1 MLHETG
7 SIRGAMG
14 ASLFT
19 QAWLPD
25 GPPVGVV
32 VLVHGL
38 AEHSGRYGELVERL
52 VRQGY
57 AVHALDHRGHG
68 RSTGRRAAIDR
79 FQYLVDDLGGFVA
92 GIRQK
97 HGGVRVTL
105 LGHSMGGAIALAY
118 ALAQPDALEALVLS
132 APALTDKP
140 AVSVLRLTV
149 ARFLSRFMPHAGAL
163 RLPAAAISR
172 DTQVVRDYEHDPLVY
187 RRAIPARTAVEL
199 LDAMTLL
206 SRRAAALRVPV
217 LAMHG
222 SGDALVPLGG
232 TEPVYAALGG
242 TDKTVKRYPGLF
254 HEIFHEPERAQVFA
268 DLEAWLAAHR

>member
-1 MLHETG
+1 
-7 SIRGAMG
+7 MG

-25 GPPVGVV
+25 GQPVGVV

-79 FQYLVDDLGGFVA
+79 FQYLVDDLGSFVA
-92 GIRQK
+92 GIRQE
-97 HGGVRVTL
+97 HGGARITL

-140 AVSVLRLTV
+140 PVSVPRLTV
-149 ARFLSRFMPHAGAL
+149 ARFLSRFMPHVGAL

-172 DTQVVRDYEHDPLVY
+172 DPQVVRDYENDPLVY
-187 RRAIPARTAVEL
+187 RGAIPARTAVEL
-199 LDAMTLL
+199 LDAMTML
-206 SRRAAALRVPV
+206 SRRAGALRVPV

-222 SGDALVPLGG
+222 SGDALVPLDG

-242 TDKTVKRYPGLF
+242 ADKTVKRYPGLF